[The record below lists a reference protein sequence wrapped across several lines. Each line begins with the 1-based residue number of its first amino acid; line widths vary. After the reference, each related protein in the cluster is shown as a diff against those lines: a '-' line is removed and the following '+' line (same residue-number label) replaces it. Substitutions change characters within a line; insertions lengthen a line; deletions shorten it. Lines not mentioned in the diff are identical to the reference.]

1 MSAFSSPKVEL
12 PGTVAMAIEISEEAR
27 VQRQARRPATTGLA
41 LPGMA
46 TRATKRAEPEL
57 PSGGR
62 LDILLASGCSLDLAH
77 GLVKAFRNDEPEDSG
92 RTNGRTAGLSCSY
105 KGSYCKEVFSP
116 KAVVDHLSLAS
127 CFWKPEPTEN
137 VVDLSVAD
145 DSQLV
150 IVGDTHGQLED
161 VLWIFFKYGWP
172 SEQNRYLFNGDIVDR
187 GGHAVE
193 ILLLLFAIKRD
204 CPESLEILRGNHEDT
219 NCTIHYGFKMELEAK
234 FAEHLSAVWN
244 VCTTS
249 VFPLLPI
256 AAVCTDVLNG
266 YRIAVVH
273 GGIPVDLPGYP
284 PPVSLEEELRRV
296 DRQRPTVQKLPVS
309 DQGRW
314 EKWERL
320 LEGGQLL
327 YNFMWADPAET
338 QEAGIAGHREKNSS
352 NSRAG
357 KFLESDSR
365 EFCERNGITLLVRS
379 HEVPRTLRG
388 IMANH
393 SGLCL
398 TVFSASNYCGS
409 VGNRGGVLV
418 LRPSMRRS
426 PALEAFEHWAPPWPQ
441 LCSMLGAEGLRQ
453 ALAERRKHAEQW
465 ELSFGIS
472 QKNCF
477 LGELPDPFASAVSVP
492 SEESLSASREQLMQ
506 YMAERIVE
514 HKEELFE
521 EFCRV
526 DDSCSGMVNISNWLE
541 VMMKVFSHRYDI
553 ITTAVLG
560 QLSQN
565 WKLAHQVVEV
575 KFLYRFQIRDNP
587 EDGSVLIDR
596 IKIVTQLQSQ
606 LVDFSAINLE
616 HLLDPNGDKAVS
628 HREFAKFLPQFHIK
642 VPPWQAAAL
651 YATWAAQCR
660 TKDEAKPHFG
670 TILAPLGTEETM
682 ASMVDQDPIN
692 LDNTILC
699 LALVS
704 QDPPKPEDDPCADV
718 AEAIGQKILQSG
730 TTLAGIFRSWDQD
743 KSGFLSLVELNSGLQ
758 TLSLSHSFSDAEVSA
773 CMTKIDSL
781 GKEDQRISIFEF
793 IRALAPRHV
802 TLELQRSMIREV
814 LKRVWVCRPTLLS
827 ALGAKDPDATN
838 KVDWDAFHDC
848 VREVNDAIH
857 DMGLPVL
864 TPTQIQVVCEIAA
877 AGREDVKYNEFV
889 LAKAVSSDHCARPP
903 CGGHLVEPWGA
914 DATGGEQLHCV
925 AGEVGRFPPML
936 TLSSWYSS
944 VSEAEASD
952 FVVFSMGPLHHD
964 LQIPGQDFS
973 KPESDFRFS
982 QGSAVILQS
991 ISAKVGNKRDLK
1003 EVSFLE
1009 ASRFAQEKDILFLET
1024 SALTGENVQDVFH
1037 TLAQRILNKVEEGI
1051 CDIPESRTGG
1061 QSSSDFNRMPD
1072 RSDRPRGAGFC
1083 RCGVPRCMAG

>member
-309 DQGRW
+309 DQG
-314 EKWERL
+314 
-320 LEGGQLL
+320 GQLL

-338 QEAGIAGHREKNSS
+338 QEEKNSS

-565 WKLAHQVVEV
+565 WKLAHQVHYV
-575 KFLYRFQIRDNP
+575 KFLHRFQIRDNP

-651 YATWAAQCR
+651 Y
-660 TKDEAKPHFG
+660 
-670 TILAPLGTEETM
+670 ETM

-889 LAKAVSSDHCARPP
+889 HGLHVEDTWSSHGAPMPLAVSSCTAW
-903 CGGHLVEPWGA
+903 LVK
-914 DATGGEQLHCV
+914 L
-925 AGEVGRFPPML
+925 
-936 TLSSWYSS
+936 
-944 VSEAEASD
+944 
-952 FVVFSMGPLHHD
+952 
-964 LQIPGQDFS
+964 
-973 KPESDFRFS
+973 
-982 QGSAVILQS
+982 
-991 ISAKVGNKRDLK
+991 
-1003 EVSFLE
+1003 
-1009 ASRFAQEKDILFLET
+1009 
-1024 SALTGENVQDVFH
+1024 
-1037 TLAQRILNKVEEGI
+1037 
-1051 CDIPESRTGG
+1051 
-1061 QSSSDFNRMPD
+1061 
-1072 RSDRPRGAGFC
+1072 AGFLPC
-1083 RCGVPRCMAG
+1083 